1 MPTDTESQ
9 ILTLLK
15 QSPKTWRELLP
26 SFPDKR
32 EMNMGLLLLE
42 RRKQIVY
49 DLKLGVYR
57 AA

>member
-1 MPTDTESQ
+1 MTETESQ

-26 SFPDKR
+26 SFPDKQ
-32 EMNMGLLLLE
+32 EMNMGMLLLE
-42 RRKQIVY
+42 QRKQITY

-57 AA
+57 VV

>member
-1 MPTDTESQ
+1 MTETEIKLLT
-9 ILTLLK
+9 ILQ

-26 SFPDKR
+26 GFPDKQ

-42 RRKQIVY
+42 QRKQIVY

-57 AA
+57 VV

>member
-1 MPTDTESQ
+1 MTPTESK
-9 ILTLLK
+9 IITLLT

-26 SFPDKR
+26 SFPDKQ

-42 RRKQIVY
+42 QRKQIVY

-57 AA
+57 VV